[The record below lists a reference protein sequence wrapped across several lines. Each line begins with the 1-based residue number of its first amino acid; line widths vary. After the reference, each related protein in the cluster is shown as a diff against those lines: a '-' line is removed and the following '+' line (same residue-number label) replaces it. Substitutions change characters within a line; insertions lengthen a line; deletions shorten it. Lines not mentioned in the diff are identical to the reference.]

1 MKTSKPSGFD
11 LIKIKL
17 FLLKFTIFIVYYIE
31 EIIMKYKDKI
41 VIQTY
46 VPTDTYEKLLKN
58 AEKEKRS
65 LSSYIRIV
73 LEDVIHRNE
82 ESSNENLQ
90 RINN

>member
-1 MKTSKPSGFD
+1 
-11 LIKIKL
+11 
-17 FLLKFTIFIVYYIE
+17 
-31 EIIMKYKDKI
+31 MKYKDKI